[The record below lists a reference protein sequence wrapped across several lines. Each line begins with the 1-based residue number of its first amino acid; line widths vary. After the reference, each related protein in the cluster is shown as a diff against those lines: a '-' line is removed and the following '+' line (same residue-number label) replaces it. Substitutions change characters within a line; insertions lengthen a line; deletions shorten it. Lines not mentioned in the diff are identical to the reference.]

1 MDRLFDCFTATTSRF
16 QDIPERPKPYVRQ
29 GFWPSAC
36 PLASHGGSC
45 NPGASGGAAMEATD
59 RLRVGVV
66 FNNPRRFAIRKVK
79 PTDEAQRLFDGGG
92 LYL

>member
-1 MDRLFDCFTATTSRF
+1 
-16 QDIPERPKPYVRQ
+16 
-29 GFWPSAC
+29 
-36 PLASHGGSC
+36 
-45 NPGASGGAAMEATD
+45 MEATD
-59 RLRVGVV
+59 TLRVGVV